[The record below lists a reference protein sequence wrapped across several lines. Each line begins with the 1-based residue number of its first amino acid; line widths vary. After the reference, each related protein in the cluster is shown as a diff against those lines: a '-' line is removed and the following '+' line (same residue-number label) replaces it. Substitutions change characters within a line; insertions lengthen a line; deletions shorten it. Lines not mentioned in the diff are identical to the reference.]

1 MKTQPSARWL
11 KLTVTYD
18 GAHFAGWQ
26 IQPTLRTVQAELEAA
41 WQRVTSETVS
51 TTASGRTDAGV
62 HAVGQVVGL
71 RTESLLSP
79 NRLQMAMNAH
89 LPDDM
94 AINAI
99 EPAQRGFHATHDAL
113 RKTYRY
119 QIQAGN
125 RRPVARRDQVWHV
138 RKSLDIVPMQQ
149 AALLLCGRR
158 DFACF
163 ESSGSDRDS
172 TIRSVVSCDVV
183 RRDDSSHDHGRIDI
197 EVTGD
202 GFLYNMVRTIA
213 GTLVEVGR
221 GVRSVDWVSE
231 VVASRDRKRAG
242 QTAPAHG
249 LVLLAVAYD

>member
-1 MKTQPSARWL
+1 MNDSTVPARWL
-11 KLTVTYD
+11 KINVAYD
-18 GAHFAGWQ
+18 GANFAGWQ
-26 IQPTLRTVQAELEAA
+26 VQPALRTVQGELEAA
-41 WQRVTSETVS
+41 WYRVTGENVL

-71 RTESLLSP
+71 RTESPLST
-79 NRLQMAMNAH
+79 NRLQLALNAH
-89 LPDDM
+89 LPDDVVVTQI
-94 AINAI
+94 AIA
-99 EPAQRGFHATHDAL
+99 PRGFHATHDAL

-119 QIQAGN
+119 QIHAGN
-125 RRPVARRDQVWHV
+125 RRPVTGRDRVWHV
-138 RKSLDIVPMQQ
+138 RKSLDILPMQQ

-172 TIRSVVSCDVV
+172 TIRTVVACDAI
-183 RRDDSSHDHGRIDI
+183 RRDDARIDI

-221 GVRSVDWVSE
+221 GVRPVGWVGE
-231 VVASRDRKRAG
+231 VLASCDRKRAG

>member
-1 MKTQPSARWL
+1 MNDTTDFAHWL
-11 KLTVTYD
+11 KLTVAYD
-18 GAHFAGWQ
+18 GAAFAGWQ
-26 IQPTLRTVQAELEAA
+26 VQPELRTVQGEFEAA
-41 WQRVTSETVS
+41 WHRVTGETVL

-71 RTESLLSP
+71 RTSTQLSP
-79 NRLQMAMNAH
+79 NRLQLALNAH

-94 AINAI
+94 AIKAI
-99 EPAQRGFHATHDAL
+99 EVAARGFHATHDAL

-119 QIQAGN
+119 QIHAGN
-125 RRPVARRDQVWHV
+125 MRPVAGRQLVWHV
-138 RKSLDIVPMQQ
+138 RKSLDIVCMQQ

-172 TIRSVVSCDVV
+172 TIRTIVSCHVFK
-183 RRDDSSHDHGRIDI
+183 HDEFRFDI

-221 GVRSVDWVSE
+221 GVRPVEWISQ
-231 VVASRDRKRAG
+231 VVASRDRRRAG

-249 LVLLAVAYD
+249 LVLQAVAYD